1 MFKNLNILLNRSELH
16 VKNIYFSVKMSGTN
30 DDQSATDS
38 KDVGELCFDN
48 DPSKLK
54 S

>member
-30 DDQSATDS
+30 YDQSATDS